1 MGNSQ
6 DKYVYLTFDEGYEA
20 GYTEKILEVLKNNQV
35 KACFFITAHYLNTQ
49 SDLVKQMV
57 EQGHIVGNHTVNHK
71 SMPTLSDEQIKE
83 EITKLHTAVF
93 EKVGYEMKYLRP
105 PMGEYSQRTLSII
118 QSLGYTTTMWS
129 LAYDD
134 WEEAKQGREEYAK
147 EKILNNI
154 HNGAVILLHGN
165 SKDNANVLDT
175 CIKEIKKMGYEF
187 KTLDEFV
194 K

>member
-1 MGNSQ
+1 MEQKSIHNNKNF
-6 DKYVYLTFDEGYEA
+6 KYNNLVISRV
-20 GYTEKILEVLKNNQV
+20 TEKKWYI
-35 KACFFITAHYLNTQ
+35 AIT
-49 SDLVKQMV
+49 
-57 EQGHIVGNHTVNHK
+57 GNHTVNHK
-71 SMPTLSDEQIKE
+71 SMPTLSEEQIKE

-93 EKVGYEMKYLRP
+93 EKTGYEMKYLRP

-147 EKILNNI
+147 KKILDNI

-187 KTLDEFV
+187 KTLDQFV
-194 K
+194 